1 MSVGI
6 LYCASGIELIFE
18 DVIQELD
25 KLLYQAKARG
35 RNCFVSKEI
44 SE

>member
-1 MSVGI
+1 
-6 LYCASGIELIFE
+6 
-18 DVIQELD
+18 VIQELD
-25 KLLYQAKARG
+25 KLLYEAKAKG

>member
-1 MSVGI
+1 MSAGI
-6 LYCASGIELIFE
+6 LCWASGVKVIFE

-25 KLLYQAKARG
+25 KLLYKAKVRG

>member
-1 MSVGI
+1 MSAGI
-6 LYCASGIELIFE
+6 LYCTSGVKVIFE

-25 KLLYQAKARG
+25 KLLYETKARG